1 MSGGGSATTG
11 GSVNAAVPHC
21 CAPPTPQSSPPP
33 PASTPPPPPPLPNA
47 GLGGGDVGLP
57 IPLLVV
63 PRSAEIHAAEAMLE
77 SALVV
82 LVGGTRPFVSPA
94 MVYQYL
100 HTTYDITHDDVD
112 VRRHHPEDFVVRFR
126 SRVDRDRVLSARP
139 GGALLPLIWR
149 PWRRTSMA
157 SAASFRFGVLV
168 ALANVPLHA
177 RSVMTVQVVLGKC
190 CASIKLTAL
199 QDILEDDD
207 REFFV
212 TAWCWDPSFIV
223 GEQPIFIPEPQFQAG
238 GSAAPGL
245 RYLVRIHVVASQNFA
260 TPPAS
265 PPADGGTSNDGLG
278 GDGDDADDFWPTP
291 RRDSEDDD
299 SDDSNHN
306 RRHLGFGS
314 QRTAERLA
322 IQVGKLACRSRLYL
336 LSLLPLAWPAAEPGQ
351 SVRPLTEPFAKT
363 QSSC

>member
-1 MSGGGSATTG
+1 M
-11 GSVNAAVPHC
+11 
-21 CAPPTPQSSPPP
+21 
-33 PASTPPPPPPLPNA
+33 
-47 GLGGGDVGLP
+47 
-57 IPLLVV
+57 
-63 PRSAEIHAAEAMLE
+63 
-77 SALVV
+77 
-82 LVGGTRPFVSPA
+82 
-94 MVYQYL
+94 
-100 HTTYDITHDDVD
+100 
-112 VRRHHPEDFVVRFR
+112 
-126 SRVDRDRVLSARP
+126 
-139 GGALLPLIWR
+139 
-149 PWRRTSMA
+149 
-157 SAASFRFGVLV
+157 
-168 ALANVPLHA
+168 
-177 RSVMTVQVVLGKC
+177 
-190 CASIKLTAL
+190 
-199 QDILEDDD
+199 
-207 REFFV
+207 
-212 TAWCWDPSFIV
+212 
-223 GEQPIFIPEPQFQAG
+223 
-238 GSAAPGL
+238 
-245 RYLVRIHVVASQNFA
+245 VASQNFA